1 MAVPAQLAGQPFPLS
16 ELSLAVRR
24 FAAARTFRRTRNER
38 SAIHIR
44 YVFVRLYGLYGLIA
58 S

>member
-1 MAVPAQLAGQPFPLS
+1 MAVLVQPAGQPFPLS

-24 FAAARTFRRTRNER
+24 FAAARTLRLTRNER

-44 YVFVRLYGLYGLIA
+44 YVFVRLYEVMD